1 MAQKI
6 LIVDDSPTTLTGISR
21 MVQAMRHEPLTA
33 ASGEQAVEIFVREH
47 PAIVLLDVN
56 MPGINGYETAK
67 RIRDARPEEWVPI
80 IFLSAS
86 EYDQDLERAIE
97 SGGDDYLVKPVSAVV
112 LSAKIRA
119 LQRLDGM
126 RRKLRDLSDELSSAN
141 RRLEQVSQL
150 DGLTG
155 LANRRHFDN
164 FLAHQVAVARRRREP
179 FSLML
184 CDVDRFKP
192 YNDRYGH
199 LAGDE
204 CLRKIAGVLTGCCR
218 RGTDLA
224 ARYGGEEFVLVLPDT
239 PAAGAEIIAERA
251 RQDLAALAIP
261 HADSQPFGIVT
272 LSAGIGVFGPESDQL
287 PESLIARADEALYRA
302 KETGRNRIV
311 VASPAS

>member
-1 MAQKI
+1 MTRKI
-6 LIVDDSPTTLTGISR
+6 LIVDDSPTMLAGISR
-21 MVQAMRHEPLTA
+21 MVKAMQHDPLTA
-33 ASGEQAVEIFVREH
+33 ENGERAVELFLQEH
-47 PAIVLLDVN
+47 PVIVLLDVN

-67 RIRDARPEEWVPI
+67 RIRAARPEEWVPI

-97 SGGDDYLVKPVSAVV
+97 SGGDDYLVKPVSPVV

-126 RRKLRDLSDELSSAN
+126 RRKLRELSDELSVAN

-155 LANRRHFDN
+155 LANRRHFDQ
-164 FLAHQVAVARRRREP
+164 FMAHQIADARRRGEP

-184 CDVDRFKP
+184 CDVDFFKS
-192 YNDRYGH
+192 YNDQYGH

-204 CLRKIAGVLTGCCR
+204 CLRRIARVLDGCCR

-224 ARYGGEEFVLVLPDT
+224 ARYGGEEFALVLPGT
-239 PAAGAEIIAERA
+239 VAAGAEIVAQRA
-251 RQDLAALAIP
+251 RQDLAALSIP
-261 HADSQPFGIVT
+261 HSASQPFGVVT
-272 LSAGIGVFGPESDQL
+272 LSAGIGVFALESDQV

-302 KETGRNRIV
+302 KETGRDRAV
-311 VASPAS
+311 TAR

>member
-1 MAQKI
+1 VSQKI
-6 LIVDDSPTTLTGISR
+6 LIVDDSPTMLAAISR
-21 MVQAMRHEPLTA
+21 MVVAMRYAPLTA
-33 ASGEQAVEIFVREH
+33 SSGEEAVETFLREH
-47 PAIVLLDVN
+47 PGIVLLDVN

-67 RIRDARPEEWVPI
+67 RIRDARPEDWVPI

-97 SGGDDYLVKPVSAVV
+97 SGGDDYLVKPVSPVV

-126 RRKLRDLSDELSSAN
+126 RRKLRELSEDLSSAN

-155 LANRRHFDN
+155 LANRRHFDQ
-164 FLAHQVAVARRRREP
+164 FLAHQSADARRRREA
-179 FSLML
+179 FSLLL
-184 CDVDRFKP
+184 CDVDFFKP
-192 YNDRYGH
+192 YNDTYGH

-204 CLRKIAGVLTGCCR
+204 CLRRIAGVLDGCCR

-239 PAAGAEIIAERA
+239 LAAGAENVANSARRA
-251 RQDLAALAIP
+251 LAALAIP
-261 HADSQPFGIVT
+261 HAASHPYGVVT
-272 LSAGIGVFGPESDQL
+272 FSAGISVFAPETDLAPDSM
-287 PESLIARADEALYRA
+287 IARADAALYRA
-302 KETGRNRIV
+302 KETGRNRTV
-311 VASPAS
+311 VADGA